1 MDFFDRANQGKAL
14 RKKKAAMHNDGGGV
28 DKAMDVPEFVC
39 GLVRL
44 AHAAGLACFPLW
56 LDFCA
61 TWMVFVL
68 VFCSSRLSG
77 TGQV

>member
-44 AHAAGLACFPLW
+44 AHAAGLACFPPQ
-56 LDFCA
+56 CA
-61 TWMVFVL
+61 RPL
-68 VFCSSRLSG
+68 PLSCLI
-77 TGQV
+77 V